1 LLQITRKTKTS
12 AAGYSFDQHRRFAVI
27 WHQVKIAYIKQY
39 LKPLDTMA
47 PKKLPPGFPLKTV
60 IDPVSFTVFKVP
72 RHIVRI
78 DIFEPG
84 RAGTHGWQV
93 RYKGATRMFSD
104 AHYGKA
110 SGGSPAKA
118 LKAAIVHLAN
128 IYVGPVPKLRSSGAK
143 TKSNPDLESGIREA
157 WQIKRGRNPQL
168 YIEAT
173 SPTDGVVA
181 RRFYVGSTT
190 TITPARY
197 ESALQR
203 AREKRAKFVQDHLA
217 EQRERGWV

>member
-1 LLQITRKTKTS
+1 MT
-12 AAGYSFDQHRRFAVI
+12 
-27 WHQVKIAYIKQY
+27 
-39 LKPLDTMA
+39 
-47 PKKLPPGFPLKTV
+47 PKKLPTGFPHKTV
-60 IDPVSFTVFKVP
+60 IDPVSLTVFKVP

-78 DIFEPG
+78 DIFQPG

-104 AHYGKA
+104 THYGQA
-110 SGGSPAKA
+110 SGGSPSKA

-128 IYVGPVPKLRSSGAK
+128 IYAGPVFKVRANGARS
-143 TKSNPDLESGIREA
+143 KSNPELESGIRES

-181 RRFYVGSTT
+181 RRFYVGSTS

-203 AREKRAKFVQDHLA
+203 ARDKRAQFVQDHLA
-217 EQRERGWV
+217 AQQERGWV